1 MRVVMKGV
9 HLKLSDRL
17 KDHVHETLVAPLT
30 RFFDSEAAMLE
41 IHFVDNNG
49 PKGGLDKECRVTL
62 HIPGARSIHV
72 EEAAEDPYKAVDLV
86 RDRLEKALKR
96 EVERMREPGRSPELM
111 PTGQGSGL
119 P

>member
-9 HLKLSDRL
+9 HLKLTDRL
-17 KDHVHETLVAPLT
+17 KEHVEETLVAPLT
-30 RFFDSEAAMLE
+30 RFFDSEAASLE

-62 HIPGARSIHV
+62 FIPGARAIHV
-72 EEAAEDPYKAVDLV
+72 EEAAEDPYKAADLV

-96 EVERMREPGRSPELM
+96 ELERMRDPGRSPELQPM
-111 PTGQGSGL
+111 GQGSGL